1 MRNSLFIYL
10 LLFSFCTNAQ
20 DIKRTAIWYFGQNA
34 GINFNTTP
42 PTPLTDGAMD
52 TKEGCATICDTSG
65 NLLFYTNGE
74 KIWNKNHQIMENGN
88 GLLGHWSSTQSS
100 LIVPLPE
107 NDSLFYVFATDLTGS
122 INNWLSYSVVN
133 MNANGGLGKVTDAK
147 NMLLQTPVCEK
158 LTATHHEN
166 GKDIWIA
173 AHGFM
178 TDSFFVYQLT
188 KNGIINCPVISEVG
202 SRHGKINQFGNPV
215 YTDGQGAMKFSP
227 NGKTLAVTVY
237 GDHKVE
243 IFDFDKAT
251 GQIKKLKSILG
262 SLLLAYTVEF
272 SPNQQYL
279 YIGADDEE
287 KLYQYDLSVP
297 TDSINGTRKLIHSH
311 LSPAITS
318 LQMAIDKKL
327 YQGVI
332 QGSFTSRINR
342 PDSSGDSALFAYNGF
357 NLGGKRSEYG
367 LPNFV
372 TSYFYQP
379 EFDFEYQTSCSSNI
393 ISFQEKAAS
402 PVTSRLWKVLKGSVV
417 IDSSQFAAPNFSFS
431 DSGWF
436 SVQWIVNGSDTVQ
449 KQIFV
454 DAPILLANDTLICN
468 QPDFALIIPESYR
481 CLAWQD
487 GSDTDYYAVSTAGSY
502 SIKAYDSKG
511 CWVKDSILVEFD
523 SIKTPNIRQSN
534 DTLFTDSSAAVY
546 EWRFNN
552 IVVGAN
558 AHFLKI
564 SQNGSYSLTVKNNNG
579 CENSSSFN
587 VTGLSANKLK
597 TLPVEVY
604 PNPSNGSFFV
614 EFNDNNT
621 TNTILIRNLL
631 GQIVFNTTY
640 MQTKRVE
647 VALGKAG
654 IYFIEIS
661 DNTGKA
667 FATKLIVKQ

>member
-1 MRNSLFIYL
+1 MNAQTKILKLISFAILICAGSLKIY
-10 LLFSFCTNAQ
+10 AQ
-20 DIKRTAIWYFGQNA
+20 DIKRTAIWYFGSNA
-34 GINFNTTP
+34 GLDFKYKPASNLTNSKISPIEGSSSISDTNAQ
-42 PTPLTDGAMD
+42 LVLYTDGISVYN
-52 TKEGCATICDTSG
+52 KSH
-65 NLLFYTNGE
+65 LLIDNGS
-74 KIWNKNHQIMENGN
+74 
-88 GLLGHWSSTQSS
+88 GLLGESSSTQNS
-100 LIVPLPE
+100 LIIPQPK
-107 NDSLFYVFATDLTGS
+107 NDSIYFLFTVNTGGAGVGMGFRYNI
-122 INNWLSYSVVN
+122 INIK
-133 MNANGGLGKVTDAK
+133 ANSGLGKVQQK
-147 NMLLQTPVCEK
+147 NTLLINDVTEKICAVKHSNGIDYWVCVHGSNNNSFYLFLLTSNGLIPCVKECK
-158 LTATHHEN
+158 IGLSFDDKNLTA
-166 GKDIWIA
+166 D
-173 AHGFM
+173 
-178 TDSFFVYQLT
+178 
-188 KNGIINCPVISEVG
+188 P
-202 SRHGKINQFGNPV
+202 
-215 YTDGQGAMKFSP
+215 GAMKFSP
-227 NGKTLAVTVY
+227 NGELLAVSLWSNMAIELFEFDASIGSIANHIRINNIYLPY
-237 GDHKVE
+237 GIEFSKSGKFLYVMETDNRLLRFNLENFNKDSITQSQE
-243 IFDFDKAT
+243 TLFTTSNSNGIQGLQLALDDKIYLASN
-251 GQIKKLKSILG
+251 GSSQLG
-262 SLLLAYTVEF
+262 SVAT
-272 SPNQQYL
+272 
-279 YIGADDEE
+279 
-287 KLYQYDLSVP
+287 
-297 TDSINGTRKLIHSH
+297 
-311 LSPAITS
+311 
-318 LQMAIDKKL
+318 
-327 YQGVI
+327 
-332 QGSFTSRINR
+332 
-342 PDSSGDSALFAYNGF
+342 PDSVTPNFTQNGITLSRPSRF
-357 NLGGKRSEYG
+357 G

-614 EFNDNNT
+614 EFNDINT